1 MNLACNMIWTHNI
14 NEAPVLPGS
23 YFTGT
28 LKNKPPTMQPPESL
42 KVLQLLPIFKGPVYP
57 QQTFS
62 HSPHAYRDIFL
73 YFVSPQCEGKNC
85 SSITFLGVVF
95 ITAQTLDS
103 TNPTSVQDL
112 SNSPQKPLC
121 ASFIITVHMRNN
133 IKADFPQNTGEKK
146 KNPPH
151 LKLQQLPME
160 GPPSS
165 NPSVPVANYFIS
177 VTDMHCSQ
185 KAESDGCATG
195 TDSLNHF

>member
-57 QQTFS
+57 QQTLS

-146 KNPPH
+146 KIHHISSCSSYPWKDH
-151 LKLQQLPME
+151 LQATLVCLSRITSSVLQICTAVRRL
-160 GPPSS
+160 
-165 NPSVPVANYFIS
+165 
-177 VTDMHCSQ
+177 
-185 KAESDGCATG
+185 
-195 TDSLNHF
+195 SLMGVLLALTH